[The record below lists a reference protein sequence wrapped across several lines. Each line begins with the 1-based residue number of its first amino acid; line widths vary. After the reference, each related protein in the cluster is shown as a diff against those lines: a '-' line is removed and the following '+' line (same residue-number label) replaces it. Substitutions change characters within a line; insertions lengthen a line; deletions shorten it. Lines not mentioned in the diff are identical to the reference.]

1 MLLEIIDGTEGGG
14 LVVIKDSVN
23 CPGRRLLKSCVN
35 AALRRKE
42 SVHVLGFDVSEE
54 ELRAGLDGEAAKSLV
69 FHNGYTDPLC
79 WTGMGTGQ
87 LTALHFSAQEIRAQ
101 ISQSRGPEPVT
112 LAVDS
117 LSWVLRHNPTASV
130 CQSLQEL
137 RRDGLLKRI
146 LVLLHSDLH
155 QHGMV
160 DSVCHLASTVV
171 TVVPFSGLGGVVGE
185 AAPQGI
191 AMTTQHIKSGKVL
204 QEEECFTVGQ
214 DLSVQVYGRPSQP
227 GLTEPEP
234 EDSQA
239 DPASNLTFN
248 LRLSE
253 HERQAKDNLALPFAF
268 SQEKKSALLRPRAG
282 GGQILYEPDAADD
295 FDQEDPDDDLD
306 V

>member
-1 MLLEIIDGTEGGG
+1 SLAFVSADCSPVNSVMLLEIIDGAEGGG

-23 CPGRRLLKSCVN
+23 CPGRRLLKSCVS

-87 LTALHFSAQEIRAQ
+87 LTALHFSAQEIRAR

-171 TVVPFSGLGGVVGE
+171 TVTPYSGLGGVIGE
-185 AAPQGI
+185 AVPQGI
-191 AMTTQHIKSGKVL
+191 AMTTQRIKSGKVL
-204 QEEECFTVGQ
+204 QEEECFSVGE

-239 DPASNLTFN
+239 DPAANLTFN

-268 SQEKKSALLRPRAG
+268 SQEK
-282 GGQILYEPDAADD
+282 
-295 FDQEDPDDDLD
+295 
-306 V
+306 